1 MLSRSQ
7 IHAIEASVRAMSA
20 VSVTSSFFVIAS
32 FLWSKLFQTPVNR
45 LMFYATW
52 GNVLAN
58 VGTIIGG
65 AGISHGSG
73 SSLCRCQAFLL
84 QWFLPTNALWILCMA
99 INVYL
104 TTSHKYRPSEL
115 KRLEWR
121 YFIMCYGVPLIP
133 AFAFLFVETKASG
146 PVYGAAV
153 IWCWI
158 RPEWQAFRFA
168 FFYGPIWLTIVMTI
182 AILLYHGIEI
192 NSKRM
197 KIKKFSVDAVHDISD
212 KHHQSVRRDTATSV
226 QMVAPSPSIVARRA
240 DDGPGNASTF
250 ESPPSSGDVR
260 PLGGDTG
267 ANDRTPSR
275 TDLST
280 RETPE
285 KTAESTRSDINNG
298 QIPSR
303 KPSALT
309 PGPTFCATG
318 AAEDESRSN
327 YEQHG
332 TPVSSGTTDAGRND
346 LGLDEL
352 ENLSASS
359 SAPTAYAHL
368 RSSHGGASSLAPT
381 QTSSLSQ
388 NRIWSTSRP
397 ILRFPQTVDRHA
409 ATYLYM
415 KRVSLFFLSL
425 LITWTPSTI
434 NRIHRVSSPDD
445 PIFGLALLSAVVVS
459 LQGFWNLVVYISTS
473 FDAVKVLCAACR
485 VKLCSYTEVGR

>member
-1 MLSRSQ
+1 MLSSCQ
-7 IHAIEASVRAMSA
+7 LHAIEASVRAMSA
-20 VSVTSSFFVIAS
+20 VSVTSSFFVITS

-58 VGTIIGG
+58 VGTMIGG
-65 AGISHGSG
+65 DGISRGSG
-73 SSLCRCQAFLL
+73 SSLCRCQAFLI

-104 TTSHKYRPSEL
+104 TASHKYTPSEL

-121 YFIMCYGVPLIP
+121 YLIMCYIVPLVP

-168 FFYGPIWLTIVMTI
+168 FFYGPIWLTIIMTI
-182 AILLYHGIEI
+182 AILLYQGIEI

-197 KIKKFSVDAVHDISD
+197 KIKKLSVDAVHDLPD
-212 KHHQSVRRDTATSV
+212 KHHQWVRRDTATSLQV
-226 QMVAPSPSIVARRA
+226 VAPSLSIVARRA
-240 DDGPGNASTF
+240 DNEPENASTF
-250 ESPPSSGDVR
+250 ESPPSSGDVQ
-260 PLGGDTG
+260 PLGEGDTG
-267 ANDRTPSR
+267 ANERMPSR

-285 KTAESTRSDINNG
+285 RTAESARSDINHE
-298 QIPSR
+298 QLPTR
-303 KPSALT
+303 KPST
-309 PGPTFCATG
+309 FIPGPTFYATG
-318 AAEDESRSN
+318 AAQDESRSN
-327 YEQHG
+327 YEQHAP
-332 TPVSSGTTDAGRND
+332 PVSSGPTDAGGND

-352 ENLSASS
+352 ENRSAVS
-359 SAPTAYAHL
+359 SAPTAYVHS
-368 RSSHGGASSLAPT
+368 RSHGGASLAPT
-381 QTSSLSQ
+381 QTSSFSQ
-388 NRIWSTSRP
+388 SRRWSTSQP
-397 ILRFPQTVDRHA
+397 ILRHAQTVDRHT

-425 LITWTPSTI
+425 LLTWAPSTI
-434 NRIHRVSSPDD
+434 NRIHRISSPDD
-445 PIFGLALLSAVVVS
+445 PVFGLSLLSAVVLS
-459 LQGFWNLVVYISTS
+459 LQGFWNLIVYITTS
-473 FDAVKVLCAACR
+473 FDAVKALCTAFR
-485 VKLCSYTEVGR
+485 VKFCSYTEVRR